1 MKRITDGKFCLKNLE
16 ANLKQMIE
24 FDELEIGFLLNQIE
38 LKAMK
43 GWLRHENPKSQN
55 QCNVEILP
63 NQGPR
68 RDFQVLDF

>member
-43 GWLRHENPKSQN
+43 GWLRHENPKS
-55 QCNVEILP
+55 
-63 NQGPR
+63 
-68 RDFQVLDF
+68 